1 MCVCVPNL
9 IIVRLVCV
17 CVFVTS
23 LVMVQVVCSCA
34 HVCVHVPMYVCARS
48 VCQSYYS
55 MSCVCL
61 CNKFDYDM
69 SFVCVTLAL
78 INCGDAWS
86 SICVTN
92 KVNSMTLFS
101 VLSTN
106 FFFFQWILDLIQ
118 MQLSLCTAQHK
129 LFLLPDYSLFWISIS
144 FSFRLAWY
152 FGNMIEWVLFSVCV
166 CVCCCV
172 EVGMS
177 TSDCLIL

>member
-1 MCVCVPNL
+1 M
-9 IIVRLVCV
+9 

-61 CNKFDYDM
+61 YNKFGYDM

-78 INCGDAWS
+78 INCGDACS

-101 VLSTN
+101 VLATN
-106 FFFFQWILDLIQ
+106 FFFF
-118 MQLSLCTAQHK
+118 
-129 LFLLPDYSLFWISIS
+129 FNGF
-144 FSFRLAWY
+144 
-152 FGNMIEWVLFSVCV
+152 
-166 CVCCCV
+166 
-172 EVGMS
+172 
-177 TSDCLIL
+177 